1 MGGRLLQASWPV
13 RVIAVCAIGVL
24 GADVAA
30 VVNGLA
36 PETAEA
42 ATPAAV
48 AAAGD
53 DVTQTSATALPGS
66 PVVIVG
72 AYGTTT
78 QVDPSTPEGQAAI
91 AAATERGDTLLTVVP
106 DEDGNLALVPTT
118 PDAISDAVDAAN
130 DLVPGVTVPVNSDI
144 VDAVQ
149 HLIDEDPDVIA
160 DQVDAIVAATS
171 TTIAAGGGATSPTTA
186 AGSSDGPGL
195 TLPEVTIPDITVTLP
210 PVTVSIPPVTLPL
223 VSTTITVP
231 VTLTLPPVSV
241 TVTIPPVTLPT
252 TSTTTP
258 PTSITI
264 PVVTTVSSIL
274 QSVLTTLPVTIP
286 TVTIPP
292 VTLPHL

>member
-1 MGGRLLQASWPV
+1 LLQASWQV
-13 RVIAVCAIGVL
+13 RVIAVCAFAVL

-48 AAAGD
+48 AAAEGTD

-72 AYGTTT
+72 ADGTTT

-106 DEDGNLALVPTT
+106 DEDGNLSLVPTT
-118 PDAISDAVDAAN
+118 PDAISDAVAAAN

-149 HLIDEDPDVIA
+149 GLIDADPDVIA

-171 TTIAAGGGATSPTTA
+171 TTIAAGGATPTTA
-186 AGSSDGPGL
+186 PAGGDGPAL
-195 TLPEVTIPDITVTLP
+195 PRPEVTIPDITVTLP
-210 PVTVSIPPVTLPL
+210 PVTVSVPPVTVPL

-231 VTLTLPPVSV
+231 ITVTLPPVSV
-241 TVTIPPVTLPT
+241 TVTIPPVLTT
-252 TSTTTP
+252 TSTTNP

-264 PVVTTVSSIL
+264 PVVTTVSSIV
-274 QSVLTTLPVTIP
+274 QSVLTTLPVTVP

-292 VTLPHL
+292 ITLPHL